1 MTEVDDVRATR
12 DAYNGV
18 AELYTSMFRDH
29 LATSPFDRAMLE
41 VFAAHIREGAPGPVA
56 DLGCGPGRLT
66 TYLRDLGLEVFG
78 LDLSPE
84 MIRLARIDHPGIRF
98 DVGSME
104 QLDLDDAALSGIVAW
119 YSIIHTPPERVPAVL
134 TEFARV
140 LRPGGHILFGFQAPD
155 ARDGVQQ
162 FDHKVTPGYRWAP
175 DTLAETLNGTGFRTI
190 ARLIREPRPDE
201 RFQQACLLAV
211 RD

>member
-12 DAYNGV
+12 DAYDAV
-18 AELYTSMFRDH
+18 AELYTTVFRDH

-41 VFAAHIREGAPGPVA
+41 VFAAHVREGAPGPVA

-66 TYLRDLGLEVFG
+66 THLRDLGLDVFG

-98 DVGSME
+98 EVGSME
-104 QLDLDDAALSGIVAW
+104 ELALDDAALSGIVAW
-119 YSIIHTPPERVPAVL
+119 YSIIHTPPERIPAIL

-140 LRPGGHILFGFQAPD
+140 LRPGGHALFGFFA
-155 ARDGVQQ
+155 AEDGVQQ

-175 DTLAETLNGTGFRTI
+175 DTFAETLNRNGFRTI

-201 RFQQACLLAV
+201 RFQQACVLAV
-211 RD
+211 KG